1 MARFDLYQ
9 VANWRIPLMVDVQ
22 SNYADG
28 IASRVVIPLRA
39 ADQNL
44 EPDLPKLKPVLKIG
58 DRQYILVTTDISAQ
72 EIAWLG
78 KPVGNIAEHRDAI
91 TDALDFLFQGF

>member
-1 MARFDLYQ
+1 MARFDLYH

-22 SNYADG
+22 SDYLDG
-28 IASRVVIPLRA
+28 IASRVVIPLRV
-39 ADQNL
+39 ADQDL
-44 EPDLPKLKPVLKIG
+44 EPVLLQLKPILKIG
-58 DRQYILVTTDISAQ
+58 NSQYILVTTDISAQ

-91 TDALDFLFQGF
+91 TAAMDFLFQGF